1 MENLPSRRGKFVT
14 ESTKTRGKMSGRSA
28 FRPATIER
36 LDSAITLTAYV
47 MQRHSL
53 PQLLPTLKR
62 LQAARDDLLVNGDA
76 LEYAARVLA
85 RCALDI
91 TPSLRIAST
100 SDQPPPDEL
109 KRAA

>member
-1 MENLPSRRGKFVT
+1 MVCGKAEMEAELT
-14 ESTKTRGKMSGRSA
+14 
-28 FRPATIER
+28 R

-47 MQRHSL
+47 MQRHRL

-76 LEYAARVLA
+76 LEYAKRVLA
-85 RCALDI
+85 RCTVGI

-100 SDQPPPDEL
+100 SDQPPL
-109 KRAA
+109 AQAA

>member
-1 MENLPSRRGKFVT
+1 
-14 ESTKTRGKMSGRSA
+14 MSGRSA

-76 LEYAARVLA
+76 LEYAKRVLA
-85 RCALDI
+85 RCVIDT
-91 TPSLRIAST
+91 TPSRLRIAST
-100 SDQPPPDEL
+100 SDQPPHAL
-109 KRAA
+109 AA